1 MALTALLVVQHA
13 TRLVRALSRA
23 LHEGLEGDLSP
34 SAKEAA
40 PRELKPLVDA
50 TNHVMQRLSH
60 LLQHQKRF
68 VRDTAH
74 QLRTPLAVLKTQV
87 QSALRGDLAPQQAL
101 QEIEHTV
108 DRATQLANQMLALAK
123 VEQLRHQAASPVT
136 RFDVVLREV
145 AQEPSPLMA
154 HSGLD
159 FWIATDLAPVQAHD
173 WMLHELARNLLY
185 TRCATQCH
193 ARQRAGRGIAQ

>member
-1 MALTALLVVQHA
+1 
-13 TRLVRALSRA
+13 
-23 LHEGLEGDLSP
+23 
-34 SAKEAA
+34 
-40 PRELKPLVDA
+40 
-50 TNHVMQRLSH
+50 MQRLAH
-60 LLQHQKRF
+60 LLRHQKRF
-68 VRDTAH
+68 GCDAAH
-74 QLRTPLAVLKTQV
+74 QLRTPLEVLKTQV
-87 QSALRGDLAPQQAL
+87 QSARRGDVPALQAL
-101 QEIEHTV
+101 AEMEQTV
-108 DRATQLANQMLALAK
+108 DRPTQLANQTLALAK

-185 TRCATQCH
+185 TRCATPLH
-193 ARQRAGRGIAQ
+193 ARERTGRGIAQ